1 VRPSLPIES
10 INIRRPAAGPM
21 NGMVIETDVDD
32 SPINYPA
39 QIRRWHKSRWHF
51 IYLFFLF
58 TFFAFFFTKEEKKK
72 KKIKRRG
79 IERGADTGALFL
91 SPRP

>member
-10 INIRRPAAGPM
+10 INIRRRPAAGPM
-21 NGMVIETDVDD
+21 NGVVIETDVDD

-58 TFFAFFFTKEEKKK
+58 TFFALFFYQGGKKK
-72 KKIKRRG
+72 
-79 IERGADTGALFL
+79 
-91 SPRP
+91 